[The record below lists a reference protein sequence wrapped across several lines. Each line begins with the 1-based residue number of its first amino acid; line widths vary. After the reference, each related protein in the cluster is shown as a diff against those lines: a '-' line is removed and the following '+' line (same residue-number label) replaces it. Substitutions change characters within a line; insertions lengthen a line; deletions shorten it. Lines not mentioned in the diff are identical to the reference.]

1 MPERNAA
8 SQRFWRASMKRSRA
22 FVPATQTGDAAGDG
36 QGQSIAWQ
44 NKGGRNATTN
54 ESRRAAGQLA
64 PRPQNSKQP
73 LLGSSKHTGPTTAG
87 MARVQD
93 RPSSP
98 ARGLS
103 GAPSAGSFT
112 PVQNNALA
120 NLTGQATGQSEVLP
134 RGNSARISPQTRTPA
149 HSNPIATKKPKTRA
163 ALAFYGE

>member
-1 MPERNAA
+1 MM
-8 SQRFWRASMKRSRA
+8 MKRSKA

-36 QGQSIAWQ
+36 RGQGIGWV
-44 NKGGRNATTN
+44 NKGGRNATTDQ
-54 ESRRAAGQLA
+54 SRRGAGQLA

-93 RPSSP
+93 RPSSAP
-98 ARGLS
+98 RGTS
-103 GAPSAGSFT
+103 GAANAGSFT

-120 NLTGQATGQSEVLP
+120 NLTGQATGQSEVMP
-134 RGNSARISPQTRTPA
+134 RGNSSRIGPQTRMPVTG
-149 HSNPIATKKPKTRA
+149 NPTATKKPRTRA

>member
-1 MPERNAA
+1 
-8 SQRFWRASMKRSRA
+8 MKRSKA
-22 FVPATQTGDAAGDG
+22 FVPATETGQAAGDG
-36 QGQSIAWQ
+36 SGQGINWV
-44 NKGGRNATTN
+44 NKGGRNATT
-54 ESRRAAGQLA
+54 EQSRRSAGQLA

-73 LLGSSKHTGPTTAG
+73 LLGSSAHTGPTTAS

-103 GAPSAGSFT
+103 GAANAGSFT
-112 PVQNNALA
+112 PVQNNAMA
-120 NLTGQATGQSEVLP
+120 NLTGQATGQNEVLP

-149 HSNPIATKKPKTRA
+149 HGNPIATKKPRTRA

>member
-1 MPERNAA
+1 
-8 SQRFWRASMKRSRA
+8 MKRSKA
-22 FVPATQTGDAAGDG
+22 FVPATQTGDAASDG
-36 QGQSIAWQ
+36 QGQSITWQ
-44 NKGGRNATTN
+44 NKGGRNASTN
-54 ESRRAAGQLA
+54 EAKRGAGQVA

-73 LLGSSKHTGPTTAG
+73 LLGASKHTAG
-87 MARVQD
+87 TIASMARV
-93 RPSSP
+93 PNAGSSP

-120 NLTGQATGQSEVLP
+120 NLTGQSTGQSEVLP

-149 HSNPIATKKPKTRA
+149 HGNPVATKKPRTRA